1 AAAPRR
7 GRKRLIAAFVVALVV
22 AGGAGIGFGTGALRI
37 AFGGASHSTSNTPV
51 AADASQAAAVQAAC
65 DYGKLMSSYDYS
77 NGDGWQAKVIA
88 GATGSWKSQ
97 AETLLPTIRLL
108 LESDSEHTWSDTAVC
123 TVTSGGGTHYE
134 LAVDI
139 TELTATTKNSPDK
152 AKHQK
157 ITMSM
162 DYVDGKWL
170 CSKWVSPLFPS

>member
-1 AAAPRR
+1 R
-7 GRKRLIAAFVVALVV
+7 GRTRLIAAFAVALVV
-22 AGGAGIGFGTGALRI
+22 AGGVGLGFGTGAFRSVAGGGSSSI
-37 AFGGASHSTSNTPV
+37 AQSPV
-51 AADASQAAAVQAAC
+51 AAAASKEAAVQAAC

-88 GATGSWKSQ
+88 GATGAWKSQ
-97 AETLLPTIRLL
+97 AQTLLPTIRLL
-108 LESDSEHTWSDTAVC
+108 LERDSEHTWSDTAVC

-139 TELTATTKNSPDK
+139 TELTAATENKPDQ
-152 AKHQK
+152 AKHQN